1 MAGQASLEIPV
12 TGMHCAACVGRVQ
25 HAVEGEGVSSA
36 VVNLMTNSATVVF
49 DPAVV
54 QPEALV
60 ERIKATGYGAA
71 LPPGTQTDAER
82 QEEQDRARREE
93 YLDYRRKGI
102 VALAAG
108 VAVMLVPMRLAMT
121 TPLWPWAQLAITTA
135 VMLWAGRAFYSRAWT
150 AFRHR
155 SADMNTLIAVGTGS
169 AYLYSLAATA
179 APAAFTSHGVAPSL
193 YYEAVII
200 IIALILVGN
209 ALEARAKGE
218 TAGAI
223 RRLVDLQPR
232 TARVLRNLQELD
244 VPVAEL
250 VSGDIVVVRPGE
262 RIPAD
267 GTVMKGTSNVDE
279 SMLTG
284 EPMPVTKSAGDRV
297 TGGTINLTGA
307 FRFRATTL
315 GASSVLARIVKMMRE
330 AQGTRAP
337 VQRLADRI
345 SSVFVPVVMGIAAVT
360 FVAWYFT
367 AGEGSFVR
375 ALAASVAVLIIAC
388 PCAMGLAVPTA
399 VMVATG
405 KGAQLGVLIKGGA
418 ALERASEITT
428 VVLDKTGTITAGKP
442 AITDVVMAPGA
453 AIDET
458 SMLQL
463 TASLEASSEHPLAAA
478 IVAHAKGRG
487 IKTARAGSFES
498 VTGKG
503 AMGVIDGASVV
514 AGNAAMM
521 DELSIDSSPLSAAA
535 DRLTGEAKTVVFVGV
550 NGRLAGLLAV
560 ADPIKPTSID
570 AVRRLHALG
579 LQVVML
585 TGDQPRT
592 ANAIANAADIDRVV
606 AGVLPD
612 GKRDEIRRLQAE
624 GRVVAMIGDGIND
637 APALAQADVGIAIG
651 TGSDIAIEAGDIT
664 LMRGDLRAAVQAIEL
679 ARATMRTMRQN
690 LFWAFIYNS
699 VGIPLAAG
707 ALYPTF
713 GILLSPI
720 IASAAMAMSSVS
732 VVTNSLRLRRFRA
745 SI

>member
-1 MAGQASLEIPV
+1 MADQVTLEIPV

-54 QPEALV
+54 PPEALV
-60 ERIKATGYGAA
+60 ERIKSTGYGAS
-71 LPPGTQTDAER
+71 LPVGTQTDLER

-102 VALAAG
+102 VSLAIG
-108 VAVMLVPMRLAMT
+108 IAVMLVPMSVALR
-121 TPLWPWAQLAITTA
+121 TPIWPWAQLVITSG
-135 VMLWAGRAFYSRAWT
+135 VMLWAGRMFYSRAWT
-150 AFRHR
+150 AARHG

-169 AYLYSLAATA
+169 AYLYSLAATV
-179 APAAFTSHGVAPSL
+179 APSAFTSHGVAPSL

-223 RRLVDLQPR
+223 RRLIDLQPR

-244 VPVAEL
+244 VPVGDL
-250 VSGDIVVVRPGE
+250 VSGDIVIVRPGE
-262 RIPAD
+262 RIPVD
-267 GTVMKGTSNVDE
+267 GAVTKGSSNVDE

-284 EPMPVTKSAGDRV
+284 EPMPVTKNAGDKV

-307 FRFRATTL
+307 FRFKATTL

-345 SSVFVPVVMGIAAVT
+345 SSVFVPVVIVIAAIT
-360 FVAWYFT
+360 FTIWFFA

-428 VVLDKTGTITAGKP
+428 VVLDKTGTVTAGKP
-442 AITDVVMAPGA
+442 AITDVVMAPLA
-453 AIDET
+453 TLDET
-458 SMLQL
+458 AMLQL
-463 TASLEASSEHPLAAA
+463 AASLEANSEHPLAAA

-487 IKTARAGSFES
+487 IKTSKAGSFES
-498 VTGKG
+498 VTGRG
-503 AMGVIDGASVV
+503 AMAVIDGHAVI
-514 AGNAAMM
+514 AGNGAMM
-521 DELSIDSSPLSAAA
+521 EDWSVDASPLAADA

-550 NGRLAGLLAV
+550 DGRLAALVAI
-560 ADPIKPTSID
+560 ADPIKPTSVE
-570 AVRRLHALG
+570 AVRRLRALG
-579 LQVVML
+579 LDVVML

-592 ANAIANAADIDRVV
+592 AHAIASAAGIDRVV
-606 AGVLPD
+606 AGVLPE
-612 GKRDEIRRLQAE
+612 GKRDEIRRLQGE

-664 LMRGDLRAAVQAIEL
+664 LMRGDLRAAVHAIEL

-707 ALYPTF
+707 ALYPAF

-732 VVTNSLRLRRFRA
+732 VVTNSLRLRRFQA